1 MSANIP
7 AAERT
12 LDILT
17 ALASAPGP
25 VTASGLAR
33 DLRIPRSTAY
43 QLLEVLVDRGFVTH
57 LVDEHRWTLGL
68 SAFEVGAAYLRGGQ
82 LEHVAEPLLRR
93 LARDAPVPV
102 VAHLGILRGHEV
114 VYVLKEQSD
123 HIVTTVTEVGVRLPA
138 ALTASGRAM
147 LACLTR
153 EQVRAQMS
161 VREAFVDRT
170 GRGPRSLT
178 ALNELIAQERRSG
191 HSEEDGFITEGFASV
206 AVAVTG
212 ARGEPIASVG
222 LTFRT
227 DSAPPGTKRALANAA
242 RRCAEDIEARMAR
255 HGSARQPASVTG
267 ATNSVVP

>member
-17 ALASAPGP
+17 ALACAPGP

-43 QLLEVLVDRGFVTH
+43 QLLEVLLERGFVTH

-82 LEHVAEPLLRR
+82 LELIAEPLLRR

-178 ALNELIAQERRSG
+178 ALQDLLAQERRRG
-191 HSEEDGFITEGFASV
+191 YAEEDGFITEGYASV
-206 AVAVTG
+206 AVPVLG
-212 ARGEPIASVG
+212 RQGEPVASVG
-222 LTFRT
+222 LTFRG
-227 DSAPPGTKRALANAA
+227 DAANTAA
-242 RRCAEDIEARMAR
+242 RARLADAVLRC
-255 HGSARQPASVTG
+255 SADLAGRLAPTPRR
-267 ATNSVVP
+267 NP